1 MLRLPDHWVWDFWF
15 ADDGDRHH
23 VFFLHAPR
31 SLGDEHRR
39 HRAARIG
46 HAVSDDLVDWAILDG
61 PFGPGPDDAFDGT
74 TTWTGSVVR
83 GQDDR
88 WRMFYTGTRFLED
101 EPVHTN
107 IETVG
112 VAVSDDLVTWQKLPG
127 PVTRSDPRWYET
139 LGNDPDVDGALFPE
153 EAWRDPWV
161 HEDPSGGLWHMLVTA
176 RSTEGALDDRGVI
189 GHATST
195 DLERW
200 EVQPPLTSPGSG
212 FVHLEVPQVVQVDG
226 AWFLVFS
233 CPADALSTANPRADE
248 TPGTWSVPIDGPFG
262 PFDVTDAEPLTDVT
276 CYSGRIV
283 RRRDGSPVLM
293 TFANGRAGEPLPGF
307 LHDPVDVHV
316 IDGRLALR
324 PATPTAQTQTQTQTQ
339 PCPAGSGTAAP

>member
-1 MLRLPDHWVWDFWF
+1 M
-15 ADDGDRHH
+15 
-23 VFFLHAPR
+23 
-31 SLGDEHRR
+31 
-39 HRAARIG
+39 
-46 HAVSDDLVDWAILDG
+46 
-61 PFGPGPDDAFDGT
+61 
-74 TTWTGSVVR
+74 
-83 GQDDR
+83 
-88 WRMFYTGTRFLED
+88 
-101 EPVHTN
+101 
-107 IETVG
+107 
-112 VAVSDDLVTWQKLPG
+112 
-127 PVTRSDPRWYET
+127 TRSDPRWYET

-316 IDGRLALR
+316 VDGRLALR
-324 PATPTAQTQTQTQTQ
+324 PATRPRPPDPDPDPDPTLPRRQRYGRSLSAVPPTDTRSHSRRTMPHHRPSSAGQERSSPSPRSPLLPHRLLLRLQA
-339 PCPAGSGTAAP
+339 PAVLLAAGPAASSSGATKARTPRSRPSRTPSRASTRRRRR